1 MAQNQMQG
9 LFTGPGVNDV
19 YARQRQERDQKVRQA
34 MADSA
39 GAGGNFYAN
48 LQAKANEQMS
58 QALQGG
64 VRGLLQGTDLAPA
77 EDPRLAA
84 ARKRET
90 DKTEIMAMLSG
101 YSDDGVITPDEM
113 RLGYSELMRRG
124 YPNEARQFL
133 KDAQSEE
140 LGKANTLKAQA
151 AKAKASNA
159 PDSKFSFEKRATYKD
174 TKTGA
179 EYVRLISK
187 VKEGP
192 DAGKEKTTW
201 EDKAGNPIERPPSA
215 KDLRRL
221 TDEDQTSSE
230 LYEDRSSLITL
241 RRTEQE
247 ELAQTKS
254 NIKLT
259 ENQKIVWQGVQE
271 DQRKLM
277 PQFEAA
283 MEKSDDL
290 LLLLEKIETSGIDNM
305 QLEIKGFFGWND
317 ETVADETAF
326 NSGTKEYLTEILSVM
341 GRNPTDFDV
350 KFLEK
355 ITPNMIKT
363 KSGNIRLLQLMRDH
377 NQRKY
382 DVANEM
388 SRGDFT
394 RKDWFKKHGIPSS
407 EKLKQHRKHMKKLKL
422 DMVKESKKIMS
433 GGKPPPLTGFSIV
446 TPR

>member
-9 LFTGPGVNDV
+9 LFKGPGVNDV
-19 YARQRQERDQKVRQA
+19 YELQRQERDQKVRQA

-58 QALQGG
+58 QAFQGG

-77 EDPRLAA
+77 EDPRLAS
-84 ARKRET
+84 ARKREG
-90 DKTEIMAMLSG
+90 DRNEIIAMLSG
-101 YSDDGVITPDEM
+101 YSEDGVITPDEM

-124 YPNEARQFL
+124 YPNEARKFL
-133 KDAQSEE
+133 ADAQGEE

-151 AKAKASNA
+151 AKAKADGTGVA
-159 PDSKFSFEKRATYKD
+159 QKWVFEKV
-174 TKTGA
+174 TKHRDG
-179 EYVRLISK
+179 EGNEFLRSIKK
-187 VKEGP
+187 VKEGA
-192 DAGKEKTTW
+192 DAGDTVYEWT
-201 EDKAGNPIERPPSA
+201 DAAGNDVDAPSA
-215 KDLRRL
+215 KGLVSLGDL
-221 TDEDQTSSE
+221 DQTAKE
-230 LYEDRSSLITL
+230 EHTDKVMLIEK

-247 ELAQTKS
+247 TLARTKS
-254 NIKLT
+254 DIKLT

-305 QLEIKGFFGWND
+305 QLEIKSFFGWND
-317 ETVADETAF
+317 KKVADETAF

-355 ITPNMIKT
+355 ITPNMVKT

-394 RKDWFKKHGIPSS
+394 RKNWFEKHGIPSS
-407 EKLKQHRKHMKKLKL
+407 EKLKEHRKHMKKLKL

-433 GGKPPPLTGFSIV
+433 GGKPSPLTGFSIV
-446 TPR
+446 RER

>member
-1 MAQNQMQG
+1 M
-9 LFTGPGVNDV
+9 D
-19 YARQRQERDQKVRQA
+19 
-34 MADSA
+34 
-39 GAGGNFYAN
+39 
-48 LQAKANEQMS
+48 
-58 QALQGG
+58 
-64 VRGLLQGTDLAPA
+64 
-77 EDPRLAA
+77 
-84 ARKRET
+84 
-90 DKTEIMAMLSG
+90 MLSG